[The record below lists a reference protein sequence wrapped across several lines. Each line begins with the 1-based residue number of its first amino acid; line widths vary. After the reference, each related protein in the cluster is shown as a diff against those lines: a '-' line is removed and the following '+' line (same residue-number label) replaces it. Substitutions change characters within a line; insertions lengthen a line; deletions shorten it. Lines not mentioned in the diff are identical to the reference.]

1 MLETLNR
8 NWFLFINA
16 TPSSA
21 DWQIDSAQFIAR
33 DLIYVMPMLVVVM
46 WLWGPRHEINARRQL
61 VVKTALALVASL
73 SISWLM
79 GQLLPH
85 PRPFA
90 VELGY
95 NFLKHSPDSSFPSNH
110 GTTSFA
116 FALSFL
122 LWYRLLPGILLFITA
137 CAIAWSRIY
146 LGVHWPLD
154 MVGGLLT
161 SLCGC
166 LIAQL
171 IWNRWGKALLRML
184 SSLYRVCF
192 ALPIRK
198 GWVRD

>member
-8 NWFLFINA
+8 NWFLLINA

-21 DWQIDSAQFIAR
+21 DWQIDTAQFIAR
-33 DLIYVMPMLVVVM
+33 DLIYVMPLLVVVM
-46 WLWGPRHEINARRQL
+46 WLWGPRREIHAHRQL
-61 VVKTALALVASL
+61 VVKTALALVVSL
-73 SISWLM
+73 SLSWLM

-90 VELGY
+90 VDVGY
-95 NFLKHSPDSSFPSNH
+95 NFLQHAPDSSFPSNH
-110 GTTSFA
+110 GTASFA
-116 FALSFL
+116 FALAFL
-122 LWYRLLPGILLFITA
+122 LWYRLLAGVVLLIA
-137 CAIAWSRIY
+137 ASAIAWSRVY

-171 IWNRWGKALLRML
+171 IWNRWGEALLEKL
-184 SSLYRVCF
+184 SRLYRICF